1 MGLGWEDCTTAR
13 DFILINKSSLTSV
26 LLCCALA
33 TALFLMIKCDRWET
47 FSCSSFSYPGDKL
60 NCFGFFQ
67 YEKEMIKSNQT

>member
-47 FSCSSFSYPGDKL
+47 FSL
-60 NCFGFFQ
+60 
-67 YEKEMIKSNQT
+67 